1 MKVNLHVP
9 KVEIVPVE
17 VPDEMLTNIIF
28 DNCKANWNKR
38 PQTSCAPGRNDYEA
52 LVRYIFHNYQ
62 LHFVDDYEYAEVTTA
77 KRTGISDRRPQLLW
91 TGMITRF
98 WQTTLANIMAMLL

>member
-28 DNCKANWNKR
+28 DNRKANWDKR
-38 PQTSCAPGRNDYEA
+38 PQTAVAPDRNDYAA
-52 LVRYIFHNYQ
+52 LANYIGEHYGYA
-62 LHFVDDYEYAEVTTA
+62 FVEDFEYADVETADGEEV
-77 KRTGISDRRPQLLW
+77 PVLEY
-91 TGMITRF
+91 
-98 WQTTLANIMAMLL
+98 

>member
-28 DNCKANWNKR
+28 DNCKANWSSH
-38 PQTSCAPGRNDYEA
+38 PTTAIEPGHDDYAA
-52 LVRYIFHNYQ
+52 LVKYISHNYQ

-77 KRTGISDRRPQLLW
+77 DGEEIPVLEY
-91 TGMITRF
+91 
-98 WQTTLANIMAMLL
+98 

>member
-28 DNCKANWNKR
+28 DNRKANWDKR
-38 PQTSCAPGRNDYEA
+38 PQTAVTLDRNDYEVLA
-52 LVRYIFHNYQ
+52 NYIGEHYGYS
-62 LHFVDDYEYAEVTTA
+62 FVEDFEYADVEAADGEEV
-77 KRTGISDRRPQLLW
+77 PVLEY
-91 TGMITRF
+91 
-98 WQTTLANIMAMLL
+98 

>member
-28 DNCKANWNKR
+28 DNCKANW
-38 PQTSCAPGRNDYEA
+38 Y
-52 LVRYIFHNYQ
+52 YINEHYGYA
-62 LHFVDDYEYAEVTTA
+62 FVDDFQYAAVETANGEEIPVLEY
-77 KRTGISDRRPQLLW
+77 
-91 TGMITRF
+91 
-98 WQTTLANIMAMLL
+98 

>member
-28 DNCKANWNKR
+28 DNCKANWYDR
-38 PQTSCAPGRNDYEA
+38 PETAVAPGRDDYTDLEN
-52 LVRYIFHNYQ
+52 YINEHYGYA
-62 LHFVDDYEYAEVTTA
+62 FVDDFQYAAVETANGEEIPVLEY
-77 KRTGISDRRPQLLW
+77 
-91 TGMITRF
+91 
-98 WQTTLANIMAMLL
+98 